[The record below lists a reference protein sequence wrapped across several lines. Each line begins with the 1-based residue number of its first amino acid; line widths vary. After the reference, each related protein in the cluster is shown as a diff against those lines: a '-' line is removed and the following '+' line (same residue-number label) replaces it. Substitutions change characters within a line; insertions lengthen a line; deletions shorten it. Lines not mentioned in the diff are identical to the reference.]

1 VLSFSAAKLGVAQPL
16 PFLLMANLEKKRT
29 RVGVWPTS
37 CPTSPARTEILL
49 NVEAASP
56 ILLFDSGVGG
66 LTVYDALRAVLPQ
79 APVIY
84 AADLAGLPYGTK
96 TEAQIAARVAGL
108 LGRMA
113 ERFRP
118 RLVCIACN
126 TASTIALG
134 MVREVLEVPVVGT
147 VPAIKPAA
155 ALTRTGI
162 IGLVGT
168 EATIRQAYV
177 DDLEAQFAQGKRLL
191 RVAAPGLVQAAEAKL
206 RGHAVDPV
214 LIAVVRDRL
223 TAMAGAQQIDTL
235 VLACTHFP
243 LLADELASAFGPD
256 VAQVDGAGGIARRIA
271 HLLEGQHFAAG
282 SAANRPR
289 NRFVVTGPLA
299 GAEGLE
305 PALAARGLGA
315 AEAF

>member
-1 VLSFSAAKLGVAQPL
+1 MQDNPSA
-16 PFLLMANLEKKRT
+16 
-29 RVGVWPTS
+29 
-37 CPTSPARTEILL
+37 
-49 NVEAASP
+49 P

-66 LTVYDALRAVLPQ
+66 LTVYDALRKVLPQ

-134 MVREVLEVPVVGT
+134 MVRDVLEVPVVGT

-155 ALTRTGI
+155 ALTQTGT

-168 EATIRQAYV
+168 EATIRQRYV
-177 DDLEAQFAQGKRLL
+177 DDLERDFAVGKRLL
-191 RVAAPGLVQAAEAKL
+191 RIAAPALVGAVEAKL
-206 RGHAVDPV
+206 RGHPPDPAV
-214 LIAVVRDRL
+214 IADVRDRL
-223 TAMAGAQQIDTL
+223 RAMPGGDAIDTL

-243 LLADELASAFGPD
+243 LLAEELGAAFGP
-256 VAQVDGAGGIARRIA
+256 QVQQIDGAAGIARRIA
-271 HLLEGQHFAAG
+271 HLLDGQSFAPSPG
-282 SAANRPR
+282 P
-289 NRFVVTGPLA
+289 NRFIVTGPLA
-299 GAEGLE
+299 GADGLE
-305 PALAARGLGA
+305 AALTARGFGG